1 VKVDIDISGVK
12 QLRLLVADVGSYS
25 PERVLAVWAEARL
38 VGAGGIKEIG
48 ESGPVAMKDRNFSG
62 GLRVKTPSE
71 TIFNV
76 AGKGYSRF
84 RAEVG
89 VEAAGL
95 ASDINPHIR
104 FFIFKDKPD
113 MQELV
118 RAGGET
124 PVAQPSGPFTVDSLT
139 TRLYRHALARD
150 ATPQERLL
158 AAELLASSGKISADG
173 LADLIGCIVMLPEF
187 QLIR

>member
-1 VKVDIDISGVK
+1 
-12 QLRLLVADVGSYS
+12 
-25 PERVLAVWAEARL
+25 
-38 VGAGGIKEIG
+38 
-48 ESGPVAMKDRNFSG
+48 MKDRSFSG
-62 GLRVKTPSE
+62 GLRVTTPSE
-71 TIFNV
+71 EIFNLE
-76 AGKGYSRF
+76 GKGYTRF
-84 RAEVG
+84 QAEVG

-95 ASDINPHIR
+95 ASDINPHVR
-104 FFIFKDKPD
+104 FFVFKEKPD

-118 RAGGET
+118 KAGQDT

-158 AAELLASSGKISADG
+158 ARQLLARSGRISAEG
-173 LADLIGCIVMLPEF
+173 LSDLIWCIAMLPEF